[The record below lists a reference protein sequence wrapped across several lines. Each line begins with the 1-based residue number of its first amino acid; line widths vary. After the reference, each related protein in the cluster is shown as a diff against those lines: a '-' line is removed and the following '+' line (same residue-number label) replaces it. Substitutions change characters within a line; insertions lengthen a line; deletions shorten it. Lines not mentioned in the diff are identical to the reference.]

1 MPDFGDSTA
10 IGTGTRVGTPVIRV
24 SFTQPQSNKR
34 AGGELLDGDLRRP
47 RRRSGSSRASGH
59 LDALPSEDSLLSCRG
74 RRFKAM
80 DATATIAQL
89 GIARQQAERADY
101 RGALINFDAVL
112 QKLEQC
118 GP

>member
-1 MPDFGDSTA
+1 
-10 IGTGTRVGTPVIRV
+10 
-24 SFTQPQSNKR
+24 
-34 AGGELLDGDLRRP
+34 
-47 RRRSGSSRASGH
+47 
-59 LDALPSEDSLLSCRG
+59 
-74 RRFKAM
+74 M

-89 GIARQQAERADY
+89 GIARRQAERADY